1 MSNPIT
7 PIWAVVGAIMIA
19 VFYCGGSDKK
29 DLELCIAIYVLSLT
43 FMVLYSA
50 GKDAE
55 FKKIDRFIQAQNKE
69 DGE

>member
-1 MSNPIT
+1 MNPIT

-19 VFYCGGSDKK
+19 AFYCGGSDKK
-29 DLELCIAIYVLSLT
+29 ELQLCIAIYVLSLT
-43 FMVLYSA
+43 FMVLYST

>member
-7 PIWAVVGAIMIA
+7 PIWAVLGAIMIA
-19 VFYCGGSDKK
+19 AFYLGGSNKK

-55 FKKIDRFIQAQNKE
+55 FKRIERWIESRKQSK
-69 DGE
+69 

>member
-7 PIWAVVGAIMIA
+7 PIWAVLGAIMIA
-19 VFYCGGSDKK
+19 AFYLGGSNKK

-55 FKKIDRFIQAQNKE
+55 FKRIERWIESRKQLK
-69 DGE
+69 